1 MKLNTRVLAL
11 SLAFGAV
18 AAANAQNVT
27 FSYVYL
33 GGNAAIEALNG
44 LSAGMELPST
54 LLVAPGSSSFKMGVK
69 ASNNTATDARY
80 GAGGLMLCFDSATTG
95 NSNYASQAAAVAA
108 GVHKKANMS
117 NLKYAGESGSGL
129 ADVAK
134 VDNGGND
141 AGTGGITSL
150 NKNYSGSNTA
160 TATTFKPIGIW
171 SAHNF
176 GTGLNLSL
184 IAGGSAILASMDVD
198 LSMANGDTYGDDAG
212 ETGLMIYGRQ
222 GAPTRHTYLGATSG
236 TGQNTSSKIYK
247 VQAVP
252 EPATMLALGGALAA
266 FARRRRK

>member
-27 FSYVYL
+27 YSYVYL

-44 LSAGMELPST
+44 LSVGMEIPST
-54 LLVAPGSSSFKMGVK
+54 LLVSPGASSFKAGLKVM
-69 ASNNTATDARY
+69 NNTATDARY

-95 NSNYASQAAAVAA
+95 STNYANQAAAVAA
-108 GVHKKANMS
+108 GVHKKLNFS
-117 NLKYAGESGSGL
+117 NLKYAGESGAGL

-134 VDNGGND
+134 VDNLGGD
-141 AGTGGITSL
+141 AGTGGVTSL
-150 NKNYSGSNTA
+150 NKNYSGSNNAGSTLR
-160 TATTFKPIGIW
+160 PIGIW
-171 SAHNF
+171 SAHNY

-184 IAGGSAILASMDVD
+184 PAGGSAILASMDVD
-198 LSMANGDTYGDDAG
+198 VLLANGDTYGDG
-212 ETGLMIYGRQ
+212 GSETGMMIYGRTN
-222 GAPTRHTYLGATSG
+222 APTRHTYQGATSG
-236 TGQNTSSKIYK
+236 TGQNTQSKSYK
-247 VQAVP
+247 IQAVP